1 MDWTDAEL
9 QKIVDDHSIVLFMK
23 GTPGEP
29 QCGFSNRAAQV
40 LQQLGEEFAAVNVLS
55 DRRAIPSICTWSD
68 FPTMPQVFVH
78 GELIGGSDI
87 ALEMLNDGSLRE
99 MYDAGK
105 AKDDAGGCCGSC

>member
-9 QKIVDDHSIVLFMK
+9 QKIVDDHNIVLFMK
-23 GTPGEP
+23 GTPSEP

-68 FPTMPQVFVH
+68 FPTMPQVFIH

-87 ALEMLNDGSLRE
+87 ALEMLQDGSLRE
-99 MYDAGK
+99 MFDAGRQ
-105 AKDDAGGCCGSC
+105 S